1 MFKKVK
7 KPGKWDKNG
16 HHFVVK
22 SQATGQ
28 RSPGGALPSKPIRD
42 VPFFRVSIFSLNSW
56 TRYKQLI
63 KNSQTGYDYLFKN
76 NRPLFSLLSSD
87 LIIPKQ
93 GIEFKFFFLNRL
105 SRFLKNGHLHVML
118 DSSGWVVLQHGCH
131 HISMKKFYEVWVA
144 ITVTFQKGINLKFWD
159 DI

>member
-7 KPGKWDKNG
+7 KPGKWDKHG

-56 TRYKQLI
+56 TGYKQLI

-105 SRFLKNGHLHVML
+105 SRFLKNRHLHVML
-118 DSSGWVVLQHGCH
+118 DSSAPPPSGQTRYHTSAYHLFALEIFIAKAGLRGLPTEP
-131 HISMKKFYEVWVA
+131 I
-144 ITVTFQKGINLKFWD
+144 
-159 DI
+159 